1 MKKKLIS
8 MVLLAAIAA
17 SISAGCGSLPKRG
30 APPKPPG
37 APAGPRR

>member
-8 MVLLAAIAA
+8 MVLLGAIVA
-17 SISAGCGSLPKRG
+17 SISTGCGSLPKRE

-37 APAGPRR
+37 APAPPR